1 MVWLI
6 ILGGNSAAHGVT
18 IETSEDNI
26 LNCDLIIPVNVKA
39 EARKSQFTRLLNQC

>member
-1 MVWLI
+1 MVWLV

-18 IETSEDNI
+18 IETAEGNI
-26 LNCDLIIPVNVKA
+26 LDCDLIMPVNVKA